1 MNGGHS
7 LGWPCTHARTHAQP
21 RLNVEVCALGE
32 GHDTLQ
38 EDGAKTAPPRSLLLN
53 KAALPRTP
61 LSPPLTECRMP
72 GDASTMPLLA
82 QLQLAPSI
90 HRPYTMQPSSGATSS
105 SRGLPATYADAN
117 SSVLIATLYLRA

>member
-1 MNGGHS
+1 MA
-7 LGWPCTHARTHAQP
+7 THTRTRHTHTRMEQSK
-21 RLNVEVCALGE
+21 LSVEVCALGE

-38 EDGAKTAPPRSLLLN
+38 WIGVNSHSYSKMYAVPHTHTPPL
-53 KAALPRTP
+53 
-61 LSPPLTECRMP
+61 PPLTECRMP

>member
-1 MNGGHS
+1 MATHTRT
-7 LGWPCTHARTHAQP
+7 CHTHAHTRMEQS
-21 RLNVEVCALGE
+21 RLSGEVCALGV

-38 EDGAKTAPPRSLLLN
+38 RIGGVNSHSHSNKQQGPKQPP
-53 KAALPRTP
+53 PPP
-61 LSPPLTECRMP
+61 LPPLTECRMP

>member
-1 MNGGHS
+1 MAGTA
-7 LGWPCTHARTHAQP
+7 WDWQRTHARATHTRMEQS
-21 RLNVEVCALGE
+21 RLSVEVCALGE
-32 GHDTLQ
+32 GDVARGWRQ
-38 EDGAKTAPPRSLLLN
+38 TAPPTTNN
-53 KAALPRTP
+53 KKAVPHTP
-61 LSPPLTECRMP
+61 LLPLLTECRMP